1 MVQLTQPYIA
11 GFLAFRE
18 VDFIVALVAKLRDR
32 HPSMQPQVQH
42 TTCAPLCTHP
52 QVIFVDGNGV
62 LHHRGLGQASHLG
75 ILLDTPTVQSV
86 LFGITL
92 VTLGRLA
99 SARTSSTW
107 TA

>member
-42 TTCAPLCTHP
+42 TTCAPLCMT
-52 QVIFVDGNGV
+52 
-62 LHHRGLGQASHLG
+62 
-75 ILLDTPTVQSV
+75 TPTP
-86 LFGITL
+86 
-92 VTLGRLA
+92 R
-99 SARTSSTW
+99 
-107 TA
+107 